1 MRKIILSGL
10 GLILSMLS
18 MIRLTAQDVKRPAIW
33 GIAKMT
39 YLVSDFQVA
48 RDYYG
53 KFLGFE
59 EAFLYPSDLGKV
71 ISFKV
76 NDRQFLEF
84 IEDKDAKSKA
94 RLVSVSFE
102 TEDVGQMRQY
112 LQEKKVEVPMLVKV
126 DGAGNQVI
134 LIYDP
139 SGIPIE
145 FIKFGEHSLHIQS
158 KGKYL
163 SANRISTRIHHAGL
177 YCKEI
182 LDDDGFWNGILGCRE
197 LWRYP
202 ENHKEKVVMNY
213 LSLPDCV
220 ENIEHYP
227 SDNVNFT
234 HPCLLVDDMQE
245 TIYTLKE
252 RAGKNILAKPIV
264 GKGKRWLLNIQN
276 TDGTKVEFTEA
287 HCVR

>member
-102 TEDVGQMRQY
+102 TEDVEQMRQY

-126 DGAGNQVI
+126 DGSGNEVI
-134 LIYDP
+134 MIHDP

-177 YCKEI
+177 YCKEV
-182 LDDDGFWNGILGCRE
+182 LDDDPFWNGILGCRE

>member
-1 MRKIILSGL
+1 MRKIIFSGL

-18 MIRLTAQDVKRPAIW
+18 MIRVTAQDVKRPAIW

-39 YLVSDFQVA
+39 YLVSDFQMA

-53 KFLGFE
+53 KFLGFD
-59 EAFLYPSDLGKV
+59 EAFSYPSDLGDV

-84 IEDKDAKSKA
+84 VEDKEAVSKA
-94 RLVSVSFE
+94 RLVSVSLE
-102 TEDVGQMRQY
+102 TEDVEQMRQY
-112 LQEKKVEVPMLVKV
+112 LKENNVEVPETVKI

-134 LIYDP
+134 LVHDP
-139 SGIPIE
+139 SGIPVE
-145 FIKFGEHSLHIQS
+145 FIKFGEHSLHIMS

-163 SANRISTRIHHAGL
+163 SPNRISKRIHHAGL
-177 YCKEI
+177 YCKEVM
-182 LDDDGFWNGILGCRE
+182 DNDPFWNGILGCRE

-202 ENHKEKVVMNY
+202 ENHSEKVQMNY

-245 TIYTLKE
+245 TVYTLKE
-252 RAGKNILAKPIV
+252 RAGKNQLASPMV
-264 GKGKRWLLNIQN
+264 GKGNRWLLNIQN
-276 TDGTKVEFTEA
+276 ADGTKVEFTEA